1 MLSATARRQ
10 QKQTRKR
17 VRREKA
23 RPFAYLCRDE
33 SKPPGDEIGEVSPR
47 KSAAVAQIR
56 SYRPHAHSP
65 LINCACSYVP
75 STDAT
80 SRPTVSSSR
89 RRFTSPKKLPQKARL
104 PLLTAGRKVTPTRF
118 LSGKETGHRAYYGP
132 GVRRLGPQGFRQ
144 PPQGNRVRDD
154 YGRAY
159 TRPRPKQAK
168 RLGRPV
174 SCPRPA
180 GKSPNGIPP

>member
-1 MLSATARRQ
+1 MRIYAGTSRNRRAT
-10 QKQTRKR
+10 KSGK
-17 VRREKA
+17 
-23 RPFAYLCRDE
+23 F
-33 SKPPGDEIGEVSPR
+33 PPENPLRLPR
-47 KSAAVAQIR
+47 SGLT
-56 SYRPHAHSP
+56 AHSP

-89 RRFTSPKKLPQKARL
+89 RRFTSPKKLPQKTRL

>member
-1 MLSATARRQ
+1 MRIYAGTSRNHRAT
-10 QKQTRKR
+10 KSGK
-17 VRREKA
+17 
-23 RPFAYLCRDE
+23 F
-33 SKPPGDEIGEVSPR
+33 PPENPLRLPR
-47 KSAAVAQIR
+47 SGLT
-56 SYRPHAHSP
+56 AHSP

-104 PLLTAGRKVTPTRF
+104 PLLTAGREVTPTRF